1 MSYEILAS
9 KLPHLFKQAFSIGPV
24 TEVIMP
30 VDRNTRKMKGYAV
43 VTFLVPEN
51 AVRAFME
58 LDGSI
63 FHGRMLHLLPG
74 KAKQSLEEL
83 MEKGKLKTEQISS

>member
-1 MSYEILAS
+1 MH
-9 KLPHLFKQAFSIGPV
+9 KLPCELKHTFPIGPV

-30 VDRNTRKMKGYAV
+30 VDRNTRKVKGYAV

-51 AVRAFME
+51 AAKAFMK

-83 MEKGKLKTEQISS
+83 LEKGK

>member
-1 MSYEILAS
+1 MHELLH
-9 KLPHLFKQAFSIGPV
+9 KLKPSFYLVQI
-24 TEVIMP
+24 TEVMLP
-30 VDRNTRKMKGYAV
+30 VDRNTRKVKGYAV

-51 AVRAFME
+51 AAKAFVE

-74 KAKQSLEEL
+74 KAKLSLEEL
-83 MEKGKLKTEQISS
+83 MEKGKT

>member
-1 MSYEILAS
+1 
-9 KLPHLFKQAFSIGPV
+9 
-24 TEVIMP
+24 MP
-30 VDRNTRKMKGYAV
+30 VDRNTRKVKGYAV

-51 AVRAFME
+51 AARAFME

-63 FHGRMLHLLPG
+63 LHGRMLHLLPG

-83 MEKGKLKTEQISS
+83 MEKGNLKEVFIPVVLFVNNLFMNT

>member
-1 MSYEILAS
+1 MELHD
-9 KLPHLFKQAFSIGPV
+9 LPHKLKPTFYLGPV
-24 TEVIMP
+24 TEVILP
-30 VDRNTRKMKGYAV
+30 VDRNTRKVKGYAV

-51 AVRAFME
+51 AAKAFMK

-83 MEKGKLKTEQISS
+83 MQKGKT

>member
-1 MSYEILAS
+1 
-9 KLPHLFKQAFSIGPV
+9 
-24 TEVIMP
+24 MP
-30 VDRNTRKMKGYAV
+30 VDRNTRKVKGYAV

-51 AVRAFME
+51 AARAFME

-74 KAKQSLEEL
+74 KAKESLEEL
-83 MEKGKLKTEQISS
+83 MEKGKRKLNKKSLKELTMSTFFSMFPFVFIES